1 MDDFIGIIV
10 LAVIYM
16 VAAASFRKGRQGQK
30 KKRAK
35 REAAE
40 LREHQF
46 DEAFQSAQAVFTAA
60 SSRKE
65 PLSHMADAD
74 CERKPLHLHEV
85 TQQQFAAAGEG
96 EDPCHAG
103 HAPEREQSI
112 LLEETPE
119 PHPLADDV
127 LRGVIMSEILQRP
140 CDRMARR
147 DYRRRA

>member
-16 VAAASFRKGRQGQK
+16 VAAASFKKGKQK
-30 KKRAK
+30 KKRAR
-35 REAAE
+35 RESATP
-40 LREHQF
+40 REPQF
-46 DEAFQSAQAVFTAA
+46 DEAFEGARTALEEA
-60 SSRKE
+60 
-65 PLSHMADAD
+65 LSHAD

-85 TQQQFAAAGEG
+85 TQRQFDAAGEG
-96 EDPCHAG
+96 DDPCHAG
-103 HAPEREQSI
+103 HAPAQEPI
-112 LLEETPE
+112 LLEETQEE